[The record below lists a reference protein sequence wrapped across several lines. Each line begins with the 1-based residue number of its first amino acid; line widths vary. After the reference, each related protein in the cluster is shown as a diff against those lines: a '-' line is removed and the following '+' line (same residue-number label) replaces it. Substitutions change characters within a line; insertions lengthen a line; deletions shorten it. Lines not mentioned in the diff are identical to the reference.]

1 MITKLVAI
9 AALSISLAPPL
20 ASTNTTLAMEQINE
34 KPGQPQV
41 GEKADDNQDSLML
54 QLLEITQDQ
63 NTIVERILKYL
74 GINIEPNKKNPE
86 TSQSD
91 KPKEQQ
97 KEQ

>member
-20 ASTNTTLAMEQINE
+20 ASTNTTLAMQQKNE

-41 GEKADDNQDSLML
+41 GEKTDDNQESLML

-74 GINIEPNKKNPE
+74 GINIEPNKDNTEKL
-86 TSQSD
+86 Q
-91 KPKEQQ
+91 QQ
-97 KEQ
+97 KEEEK